1 MQVIIST
8 VIVKIIL
15 EILCTFFVEICFL
28 TNINRYNMVGHL
40 KFCIILMG
48 GYFIFHDP
56 LRTNQMM
63 GVATTLAGIIAYT
76 HFKLA
81 EQNNLTLPTVTRK
94 V

>member
-15 EILCTFFVEICFL
+15 EILCTFLVEICFL

-56 LRTNQMM
+56 LCTNQMM

>member
-15 EILCTFFVEICFL
+15 EILCTFLVGICFL

>member
-15 EILCTFFVEICFL
+15 EILCTFLVEICFL

-63 GVATTLAGIIAYT
+63 GVATTLTGIIAYT

>member
-15 EILCTFFVEICFL
+15 EILCTFLVEICFL

-63 GVATTLAGIIAYT
+63 GVATTLAGVIAYT